1 MIQLV
6 RLSELNAADALLADI
21 EAIFFGSA
29 VTTDFSSGE
38 ECAAYRELW
47 LGRYMRHCAEAFFVA
62 LDGEGAVAGYL
73 AGSLVSARPPLS
85 GPDYYSAFPQPLLG
99 AYPAHLHVNIR
110 KASRGQAIGSKLVD
124 AFRRFCRARTSPGF
138 HAVTAADSD
147 AARFF
152 RKCGLLPRAEVTWR
166 DRRIVMLGEALGS
179 EAERPMI

>member
-6 RLSELNAADALLADI
+6 RLPSLRAADAGLAGI
-21 EAIFFGSA
+21 EAIFFESA
-29 VTTDFSSGE
+29 PTKDFRSE
-38 ECAAYRELW
+38 EERAAYRELW

-73 AGSLVSARPPLS
+73 AGSLVSDRPPLP
-85 GPDYYSAFPQPLLG
+85 GPDYYTDFPRALLE

-110 KASRGQAIGSKLVD
+110 KDVRGQAIGSKLVD
-124 AFRRFCRARTSPGF
+124 AFRTFCMDRKSCGF
-138 HAVTAADSD
+138 HAVTAAGSD

-152 RKCGLLPRAEVTWR
+152 GKCGLLPCAAANWR

-179 EAERPMI
+179 IA

>member
-6 RLSELNAADALLADI
+6 RLPSLRAADTGLAGI
-21 EAIFFGSA
+21 EAIFFESA
-29 VTTDFSSGE
+29 ATTDFRSE
-38 ECAAYRELW
+38 EERAAYRELW

-73 AGSLVSARPPLS
+73 AGSLISDRPPLP
-85 GPDYYSAFPQPLLG
+85 GPDYYTDFPRALLA

-110 KASRGQAIGSKLVD
+110 KDVRGQAIGSTLVE
-124 AFRRFCRARTSPGF
+124 AFRAYCVDRKSCGF
-138 HAVTAADSD
+138 HAVTAAGSD

-152 RKCGLLPRAEVTWR
+152 SKCGLLPCAAANLR

-179 EAERPMI
+179 IA